1 MRNQEREGRI
11 RNQIDILTDQVQTL
25 RQYVRDNGKG
35 VWQDVVPSELSCI
48 LVRLELINRE
58 NNGAIKEKAG

>member
-1 MRNQEREGRI
+1 MKDQERVRRI
-11 RNQIDILTDQVQTL
+11 RNQIDILSDQVLTL

-35 VWQDVVPSELSCI
+35 VWQDVVQSELSCI

-58 NNGAIKEKAG
+58 NNGAIKEKAS